1 VKQVIKVKRL
11 YLMLVII
18 LAVFFVLAIVTP
30 AAAQAA
36 SSKEA
41 ALEELREAIRAIPA
55 YDKITEADRPAVEKA
70 QAMAEK
76 GMRDYGITEYDICV
90 LSAKLGAA
98 VGKLGVKI
106 ALPSTGGLSVF
117 VPLGLLSLLSGVAI
131 IAPRKRKQ

>member
-41 ALEELREAIRAIPA
+41 ALEEIRAAIRAIPK
-55 YDKITEADRPAVEKA
+55 YDYVTEADRPAVEKA
-70 QAMAEK
+70 QRLVEK
-76 GMRDYGITEYDICV
+76 AMRDYGITEYDICV
-90 LSAKLGAA
+90 LSAHLANA
-98 VGKLGVKI
+98 VGKLGVKV
-106 ALPSTGGLSVF
+106 ALPLTGGLSVM
-117 VPLGLLSLLSGVAI
+117 VPLGLLSLLSGLAI
-131 IAPRKRKQ
+131 IAPRKRKH

>member
-41 ALEELREAIRAIPA
+41 ALEEIRAAIRAIPK
-55 YDKITEADRPAVEKA
+55 YDYVTEADRPAVEKA
-70 QAMAEK
+70 QRLVEK
-76 GMRDYGITEYDICV
+76 AMRDYGITEYDICV
-90 LSAKLGAA
+90 LSAHLAAA
-98 VGKLGVKI
+98 VSKLGVKV
-106 ALPSTGGLSVF
+106 ALPSTGGFDL
-117 VPLGLLSLLSGVAI
+117 PLLLWTHS
-131 IAPRKRKQ
+131 

>member
-41 ALEELREAIRAIPA
+41 ALEEIRAAIRAIPK
-55 YDKITEADRPAVEKA
+55 YDYVTEADRPAVEKA
-70 QAMAEK
+70 QRLVEK
-76 GMRDYGITEYDICV
+76 AMRDYGITEYDICV
-90 LSAKLGAA
+90 LSAHLAAA
-98 VGKLGVKI
+98 VSKLGVKV
-106 ALPSTGGLSVF
+106 ALPLTGGLSVM
-117 VPLGLLSLLSGVAI
+117 VPLGLLSLLSGLAI
-131 IAPRKRKQ
+131 IAPRKRKH